1 MLGLHLSQIRL
12 PDGIFLHLL
21 LRLGRPRPRATDADA
36 PSDMSVSPT
45 EERLTEQME
54 LENSRHAPR
63 GQRQKWQSSLG
74 YARPLDGH

>member
-21 LRLGRPRPRATDADA
+21 LRPGRPRPRATDA

-63 GQRQKWQSSLG
+63 GQRQKRQSSLG
-74 YARPLDGH
+74 LARPLDGH